1 MEKTI
6 TIEICR
12 PMRIL
17 PGYPMA
23 GRVFEDF
30 IVKGYKDN
38 HKSFGGVA
46 HSAPVAASW
55 LVDFL
60 NA

>member
-1 MEKTI
+1 
-6 TIEICR
+6 
-12 PMRIL
+12 MRIL